1 MSYLLQL
8 KNVKKNIRGKRI
20 INDVSLDINTSEIIG
35 LLGPNGAGKTT
46 TFYTILGLA
55 TLDSGKVFFQ
65 DNDISSLKPY
75 QRSKLGI
82 SYLPQEPSIFRN
94 LTVKNNILGI

>member
-35 LLGPNGAGKTT
+35 LLGPNVPEKLLL
-46 TFYTILGLA
+46 FILF
-55 TLDSGKVFFQ
+55 LDLQ
-65 DNDISSLKPY
+65 H
-75 QRSKLGI
+75 
-82 SYLPQEPSIFRN
+82 
-94 LTVKNNILGI
+94 